1 MVAIETLTYRDSN
14 VPFVKFID
22 GTFDGVSY
30 KIKNISIPCNLNT
43 ICPNF
48 IHGIKGLTNLGDFEM
63 SNIKYQ
69 FINNF
74 NNSVKKFSLPSIFYA
89 EK

>member
-1 MVAIETLTYRDSN
+1 MVAIESLTYRDSN
-14 VPFVKFID
+14 VPFVKFI
-22 GTFDGVSY
+22 GGSFDGLSY

-48 IHGIKGLTNLGDFEM
+48 IHGIKGLTNLNNFEM

-69 FINNF
+69 FTNNF
-74 NNSVKKFSLPSIFYA
+74 NNSAVKKFSLPSIFYA
-89 EK
+89 E